1 MITFTVENSKTELA
15 FRSVKVAPFSEEN
28 VEDASHEFYLRF
40 LLAAAPGTTPGLQ
53 QEPVSSTSS
62 QPNALYRLA
71 PAVQAGCHVIGQ
83 DSATAT
89 TQTGP
94 DQPPPN
100 ASMPQPSISSMEASY
115 ADPFSECGMSFS
127 PVDQTLHPELYA
139 SSPPCA
145 MYDADEQPCWEMSLK
160 DKLDY
165 SNGKNRW
172 GCDDLMSSTGTVDS
186 DLLSSFKCEKSD
198 GLWGSHESDFFGI
211 DDTSSPYQ
219 DKIDI
224 SHTPTLAELN
234 SEDSQSIFESLIHP
248 DLQEFLG
255 QTSVKR
261 EKKPSPSLTAVAS
274 LPSSL
279 QTTPAV
285 KQSTTTRVANNADQD
300 FAGTFQ
306 VQYHASAPG
315 VPPAPTTHTISRPQ
329 TLPCE
334 ADMQPCMPDQTN
346 CSQLQQLLVKPSIP
360 TRVQAPRIQAVVDPN
375 KVMPAVAVATTS
387 SSVEVERKWEE
398 VKNFLEGPDT
408 ASQQSKPELQSVK
421 TEEHNYSM
429 FAGESGTAGDVYE
442 PKEEDMDSDHD
453 EGFDSDQ
460 GSEEEEEGDDNSG
473 DSMSEPGTPTLDGC
487 SPSGTGRKRQ
497 RFFWEYGEH
506 HQPVPRTIKEKIK
519 DESKVIDP
527 DTPANLHLQEKSE
540 VFNPALTK
548 GASKKIRRGDTE
560 DLTPNPR
567 KLILIGEE
575 LRKLNKTI
583 NELTPVSE
591 LPLSVRPKSRKEKN
605 KLASRACRLK
615 KKAQHEA
622 NKIKL
627 QGLESEYGKLCT
639 ALKAI
644 KREMAQTVGSEERQ
658 DGELAYRVDKIL
670 KTVMG
675 KNPMVAGHT
684 GEFVN
689 RVLDSAQV
697 GDRRNLLVTLG
708 DACL

>member
-1 MITFTVENSKTELA
+1 
-15 FRSVKVAPFSEEN
+15 
-28 VEDASHEFYLRF
+28 
-40 LLAAAPGTTPGLQ
+40 
-53 QEPVSSTSS
+53 
-62 QPNALYRLA
+62 
-71 PAVQAGCHVIGQ
+71 
-83 DSATAT
+83 
-89 TQTGP
+89 
-94 DQPPPN
+94 
-100 ASMPQPSISSMEASY
+100 MPQPSISSMEGSY

-145 MYDADEQPCWEMSLK
+145 MYDTDDQPCWEMSLK

-165 SNGKNRW
+165 SNGTNW
-172 GCDDLMSSTGTVDS
+172 GCDDLTSTTSALDS

-248 DLQEFLG
+248 DLQDFLG

-261 EKKPSPSLTAVAS
+261 EKKPATS
-274 LPSSL
+274 LPTGPSRPSPL
-279 QTTPAV
+279 QTTPAA
-285 KQSTTTRVANNADQD
+285 KQSTARVANNTDQD

-306 VQYHASAPG
+306 VQFHASAPG
-315 VPPAPTTHTISRPQ
+315 APPTPTTHTISRPQ
-329 TLPCE
+329 TLPSD

-346 CSQLQQLLVKPSIP
+346 CSQLQQLLIKPSL
-360 TRVQAPRIQAVVDPN
+360 TCVAPRIQAVVDPN

-387 SSVEVERKWEE
+387 SNVEVERKWEE
-398 VKNFLEGPDT
+398 VKNFLEGPDAT
-408 ASQQSKPELQSVK
+408 PQGKPELQSVK

-460 GSEEEEEGDDNSG
+460 GSEDDDDDNSG

-487 SPSGTGRKRQ
+487 SPSGSGRKRQ

-540 VFNPALTK
+540 VFNPALSK
-548 GASKKIRRGDTE
+548 GAAKKIRRGDTE

-627 QGLESEYGKLCT
+627 QGLESEHGKLCA

-644 KREMAQTVGSEERQ
+644 KREMAQTVGSKERQ
-658 DGELAYRVDKIL
+658 DGELGYRVDKIL

-684 GEFVN
+684 GDFVN

-697 GDRRNLLVTLG
+697 GNRRSVLINL
-708 DACL
+708 DDSCL